1 MRELL
6 KNAWSGWQNYTDS
19 GKLAALLFAA
29 LLFLWFAGKTDR
41 RKGFFG
47 YTAVMAVCCVFPLSA
62 AALMMYQ
69 TKFYDYVW
77 IWSLVPL
84 TAVTAWGFVE
94 FLTHK
99 KIGESRMQR
108 AGIGILAVTVLFLCG
123 NLGKESVD
131 FQAEKRDMQGAE
143 QVISTVSRAGQGKEL
158 CLLAP
163 QNIMEYA
170 RVLDGKLRLPYG
182 RNMWEH
188 SLNGY
193 SYDEYPAETV
203 NLYQWMCS
211 LEELGDFDDALAIG
225 MVYGRNMWEHSLN
238 GYSYDEYPAETV
250 NLYQWMCSL
259 EELGDFDDALA
270 IGMVTAEA
278 YEPMRDAC
286 LQAADKNLD
295 TALEKGV
302 NCFLFPGGLKKETT
316 AYLTG
321 LLQEKAGS
329 GISAELIAESS
340 GNDSFYLMI
349 PTAGSD
355 GKE

>member
-94 FLTHK
+94 FLTDK
-99 KIGESRMQR
+99 KIGESRMKR
-108 AGIGILAVTVLFLCG
+108 AGIGILAVAVLFLCG

-203 NLYQWMCS
+203 NLYQWMC
-211 LEELGDFDDALAIG
+211 
-225 MVYGRNMWEHSLN
+225 N
-238 GYSYDEYPAETV
+238 
-250 NLYQWMCSL
+250 L

-302 NCFLFPGGLKKETT
+302 NCFLFPGGLKEETA

-349 PTAGSD
+349 PAAGSD